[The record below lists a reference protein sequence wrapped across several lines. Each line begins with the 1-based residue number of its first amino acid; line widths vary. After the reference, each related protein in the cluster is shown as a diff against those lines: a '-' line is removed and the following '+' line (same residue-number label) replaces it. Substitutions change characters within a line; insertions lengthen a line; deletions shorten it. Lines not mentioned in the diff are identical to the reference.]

1 LLEQFNY
8 LLAASKPEDEV
19 EMREKRKVG
28 NDLSYHNCMLFRLLP
43 LLHLGAEENFC
54 HSRSFERTK
63 AQKDAR
69 AINIVRGH
77 QLALKNS
84 FFLCLCRCTPS
95 AFMLNYLN
103 IIRSQI
109 ERETYKGS
117 IHSLRHT

>member
-54 HSRSFERTK
+54 HSRSFERAK

-77 QLALKNS
+77 QLALKKL
-84 FFLCLCRCTPS
+84 FFFVSVPLHSIGFHAEL
-95 AFMLNYLN
+95 FKYH
-103 IIRSQI
+103 SQ
-109 ERETYKGS
+109 S
-117 IHSLRHT
+117 N